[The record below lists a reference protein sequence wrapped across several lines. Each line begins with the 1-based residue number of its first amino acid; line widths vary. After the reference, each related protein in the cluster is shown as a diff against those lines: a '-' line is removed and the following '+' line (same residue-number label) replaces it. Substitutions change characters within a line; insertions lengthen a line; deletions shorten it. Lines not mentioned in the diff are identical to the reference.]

1 VAADAT
7 TGSGAGT
14 QRQQQPTRHRALPV
28 CWQLP
33 AQEAG
38 SCRRNRRRPHH
49 FVGDRQLAAI
59 RLLRRLDELH
69 LLRRQHHLARLAK
82 LLQRWKDGCRASVCV
97 CVWGGGGHSRSSGH
111 ARVWCAPRS
120 GRGTRHERTFG
131 QRPNAAVRQRGPEL
145 HPAAARRLLLLL
157 MAMLVVV
164 CCAASGA
171 RSGACALAHRTRH
184 PARMRQVGARWFNT
198 WLHGGWGVGPC
209 PGQATRKG
217 DGHGP
222 GSCCQ
227 TIQLMP
233 PH

>member
-1 VAADAT
+1 MRRLSGWNSTLCVGARARVCQGGGGGVAADAT

-97 CVWGGGGHSRSSGH
+97 CVWGGGGTAGRRGTLVCG
-111 ARVWCAPRS
+111 ARRVAVAAPATSAPLDSDRMPRS
-120 GRGTRHERTFG
+120 VSVALNFI
-131 QRPNAAVRQRGPEL
+131 
-145 HPAAARRLLLLL
+145 LLLR
-157 MAMLVVV
+157 AA
-164 CCAASGA
+164 CC
-171 RSGACALAHRTRH
+171 
-184 PARMRQVGARWFNT
+184 
-198 WLHGGWGVGPC
+198 
-209 PGQATRKG
+209 
-217 DGHGP
+217 
-222 GSCCQ
+222 CC
-227 TIQLMP
+227 
-233 PH
+233 